1 MRDHITPSARDYDK
15 IAYARNLTQ
24 GLYLALG
31 TKGRITMKLVIISG
45 FLGSGKT
52 TLLLGL
58 VRRLTSENGFDFVI
72 LENEVGE
79 ISIDGAFLEK
89 QGLQVKELYSGCVC
103 CQLAGDL
110 VVTLRDIKEALDPDC
125 VILEASGLARVENIL
140 KTLDKY
146 YQELEG
152 TFIVSLADLERFELY
167 LDEPM
172 PFVTN
177 QLKLADLV
185 VLNKTDSGDGEL
197 ADTLKAKLAELN
209 HGAEVIGISALE
221 GSNLDLVAERL
232 GAWMRT
238 TS

>member
-1 MRDHITPSARDYDK
+1 
-15 IAYARNLTQ
+15 
-24 GLYLALG
+24 
-31 TKGRITMKLVIISG
+31 MKLVIVSG

-58 VRRLTSENGFDFVI
+58 VRRLTSEDGFKIVI

-110 VVTLRDIKEALDPDC
+110 VVTLKDIKEALHPDC
-125 VILEASGLARVENIL
+125 VILEASGLARVENIMD
-140 KTLDKY
+140 TLDRY
-146 YQELEG
+146 YRELEG
-152 TFIVSLADLERFELY
+152 TLVVSLADVERFELY
-167 LDEPM
+167 LEEPI
-172 PFVTN
+172 PFVIN
-177 QLKLADLV
+177 QLKHADLV
-185 VLNKTDSGDGEL
+185 VLNKIDSGDSELAAALKKRLGEL
-197 ADTLKAKLAELN
+197 NGE
-209 HGAEVIGISALE
+209 AEVIEVSALE

>member
-1 MRDHITPSARDYDK
+1 
-15 IAYARNLTQ
+15 
-24 GLYLALG
+24 
-31 TKGRITMKLVIISG
+31 MKLIIISG

-58 VRRLTSENGFDFVI
+58 VRRLTSGNGCDFVI

-79 ISIDGAFLEK
+79 IGIDGVFLEK

-110 VVTLRDIKEALDPDC
+110 VVTLREIKDVLDPDG
-125 VILEASGLARVENIL
+125 VILEASGLAKVESIL
-140 KTLDKY
+140 DTLDRY
-146 YQELEG
+146 YGELEG
-152 TFIVSLADLERFELY
+152 TMVISLADLERFELY
-167 LDEPM
+167 QEEPM
-172 PFVTN
+172 PFVIN
-177 QLKLADLV
+177 QIRYADLV

-197 ADTLKAKLAELN
+197 TATMAAKLAELN
-209 HGAEVIGISALE
+209 PDAEVIGVSALE

-232 GAWMRT
+232 GTWMRT

>member
-1 MRDHITPSARDYDK
+1 
-15 IAYARNLTQ
+15 
-24 GLYLALG
+24 
-31 TKGRITMKLVIISG
+31 MKLVIISG

-58 VRRLTSENGFDFVI
+58 VRRLTSEDGFDLVI

-110 VVTLRDIKEALDPDC
+110 VVTLKDIKEVLHPDC
-125 VILEASGLARVENIL
+125 VILEASGLARVENIID
-140 KTLDKY
+140 TLDKY
-146 YQELEG
+146 YGELEG
-152 TFIVSLADLERFELY
+152 TLIVSLADLERFELY
-167 LDEPM
+167 LEEPM
-172 PFVTN
+172 PFVIN
-177 QLKLADLV
+177 QLKHADLV
-185 VLNKTDSGDGEL
+185 VLNKIDSGDGEL
-197 ADTLKAKLAELN
+197 AAALRARLGELN
-209 HGAEVIGISALE
+209 GEAEVIEVSALE

>member
-1 MRDHITPSARDYDK
+1 
-15 IAYARNLTQ
+15 
-24 GLYLALG
+24 
-31 TKGRITMKLVIISG
+31 MKLVIISG

-58 VRRLTSENGFDFVI
+58 VRRLTSDNGFKFVI

-79 ISIDGAFLEK
+79 ISIDGAFLEQ

-110 VVTLRDIKEALDPDC
+110 VVSLKEIKEVLDPDC
-125 VILEASGLARVENIL
+125 VILEATGLARVENIL
-140 KTLDKY
+140 STLDKY
-146 YQELEG
+146 YKELEG
-152 TFIVSLADLERFELY
+152 TMIVSLADLERFELY
-167 LDEPM
+167 IEEPM
-172 PFVTN
+172 PFVIN

-185 VLNKTDSGDGEL
+185 VLNKIDSGDGEL
-197 ADTLKAKLAELN
+197 AATLKTRLGELN
-209 HGAEVIGISALE
+209 GEAEVIEVSALE